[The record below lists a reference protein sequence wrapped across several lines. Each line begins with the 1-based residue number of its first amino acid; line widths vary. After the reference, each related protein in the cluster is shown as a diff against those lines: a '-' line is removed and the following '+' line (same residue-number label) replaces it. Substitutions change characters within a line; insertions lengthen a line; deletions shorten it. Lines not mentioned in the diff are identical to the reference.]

1 MPSQWGRGVTFVKV
15 VGSSSISKSR
25 DIDILISEEK
35 GTLRWVEIEVF
46 TWEREK
52 SSFFLVKSLK
62 LRDLTYEK
70 EKQEG
75 NYWKY
80 PAMDLKTKKLPR
92 NQALYMQFRHIQSKL
107 NEERLLNK
115 TIGTVFCGN
124 FITAFLWLALSKK
137 VMKNPLTRMDSL
149 LD

>member
-1 MPSQWGRGVTFVKV
+1 MPSQWGWGVTFVKV
-15 VGSSSISKSR
+15 IGSSSISKSR

-115 TIGTVFCGN
+115 TIV
-124 FITAFLWLALSKK
+124 IE
-137 VMKNPLTRMDSL
+137 
-149 LD
+149 